1 MKDIEEIEFYKISDV
16 ISYSYYPVPQEL
28 FINPLYMDELSLEA
42 KMLYA
47 FLTNRFNLSLKNNWT
62 DSNNRIYL
70 IYTREKAAK
79 MLRVSYKTIIK
90 AFKELIKAKLIME
103 KKQGQGKPNL
113 IYIGK
118 MRRIKQICKDVSS
131 LYEEEGVLDVSNLH
145 TNNTNSINTDNI
157 NPQSENITLEEIRLK
172 CNLND
177 FENKEKCI
185 LNDVINKLYN
195 STILKINGLVVSQT
209 EIKDKLKLI
218 TKDNLIHLVDVI
230 KSNSNIK
237 NLNSY
242 LVSTLYN
249 NLGNS
254 YTKVNKK
261 ESSFDSRIYD
271 ESYLNKL
278 YCNVEC

>member
-131 LYEEEGVLDVSNLH
+131 LYEEDGVLDMSNLH
-145 TNNTNSINTDNI
+145 TNNTNIINTDNI
-157 NPQSENITLEEIRLK
+157 NPHRENITIEEVRLK

-195 STILKINGLVVSQT
+195 SAILKINGLTVSQT

-254 YTKVNKK
+254 YNKVNKK
-261 ESSFDSRIYD
+261 ESSFDSRSYD
-271 ESYLNKL
+271 ESVLNKL